1 MPGRLG
7 RFALLPHTK
16 APDSVTGAPP
26 KQAIAPSG
34 PWIPASVIPPPPL
47 AGAVTVAG
55 SASSTATRVD
65 AASTCPP
72 SLLNEAC
79 LLSRAYRSYG
89 RRSISPRRM
98 QGRPRAPPPQGRAAL
113 PPRAGQTQHAS
124 CPGTAT
130 MPALTSRTHARG
142 SGGSCRLQDG
152 ATAGAASA
160 VLMDAAAR
168 TEVTS

>member
-34 PWIPASVIPPPPL
+34 PWIPASVIPPPPVGRRRHGGRIRIQYRH
-47 AGAVTVAG
+47 AGRRGLDLSAELVKRGLLVEQGLQVVRTEINISSPHAR
-55 SASSTATRVD
+55 ASS
-65 AASTCPP
+65 C
-72 SLLNEAC
+72 
-79 LLSRAYRSYG
+79 
-89 RRSISPRRM
+89 
-98 QGRPRAPPPQGRAAL
+98 PPPQGRAAL